1 MTTSIRK
8 ILSLFVICC
17 GLCSPVHA
25 EHDSGQGK
33 SQDGKDYNELGSVAV
48 APEPSTLW
56 IFLLGSL
63 GLAAVYR
70 KKAASEDQFVRG
82 VDQ

>member
-1 MTTSIRK
+1 MTTSIGK
-8 ILSLFVICC
+8 YMTLFVVCC
-17 GLCSPVHA
+17 GLCGPVQA

-56 IFLLGSL
+56 IFVLGSL
-63 GLAAVYR
+63 ALAAAYRQKSTR
-70 KKAASEDQFVRG
+70 KKTSSFG
-82 VDQ
+82 G